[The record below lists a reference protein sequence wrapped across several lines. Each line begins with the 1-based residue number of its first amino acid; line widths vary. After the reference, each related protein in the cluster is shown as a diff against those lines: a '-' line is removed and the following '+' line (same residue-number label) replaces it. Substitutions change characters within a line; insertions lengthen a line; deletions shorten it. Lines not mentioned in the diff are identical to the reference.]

1 MHKTLRLTFAALA
14 VVSSSAFAEK
24 PAAEA
29 AVVEVKGEA
38 GRAVA
43 AEVEIQATIVVLDPK
58 TRNVVVRLQDGTTRS
73 FTVSEEA
80 RNLDQA
86 KVGDILTLRY
96 LEALALKLEKAP
108 GAKPGKTVSET
119 VSRAKEGDK
128 PGGTMRRTVTV
139 VGTVSAVDEKG
150 GVVTVVGPEDGVVD
164 IKVQDPAK
172 LAEAKVKKGD
182 LVRATFTEALVVSV
196 SPPAKAG
203 ATK

>member
-1 MHKTLRLTFAALA
+1 MHKALRLTLAALA
-14 VVSSSAFAEK
+14 VVSSSAYAQK

-58 TRNVVVRLQDGTTRS
+58 TRQVVVRLQDGTTRS

-80 RNLDQA
+80 RNLEQA
-86 KVGDILTLRY
+86 KVGDILTLKY
-96 LEALALKLEKAP
+96 LEAIALKLEKAP
-108 GAKPGKTVSET
+108 GAKPGKSVTET
-119 VSRAKEGDK
+119 MSRAKEGDK

-139 VGTVSAVDEKG
+139 VGTISEIDAKA
-150 GVVTVVGPEDGVVD
+150 GVVTVVGPENGMVD
-164 IKVQDPAK
+164 IKVEDPSK
-172 LAEAKVKKGD
+172 LADVKKGD

-196 SPPAKAG
+196 TPPAKAG
-203 ATK
+203 AGK